1 MVNGIAHPAVSPV
14 QPAGRGAVEA
24 SGPPLSAPGAPAAP
38 GTVDAWA
45 QRPFSERV
53 KALPRLGL
61 GVSTEYGAIHTGL
74 DPLGLAERHPHWAG
88 FLEVGVE
95 VDKGLDAAAL
105 RWRASGRP
113 TTYHFLDV
121 NLDEPDDLDP
131 GWVSEMAGLVEQLG
145 AAWVCGDLGL
155 WHFGVRDRAHMLLL
169 PPVLTAASAD
179 AMAAGIRSLRGGV
192 GREVLPENPPG
203 EVFVGDLHLLEYFA
217 RVAEAADTGLLCDL
231 AHLAMYQRSRGLDW
245 RAGLDSV
252 PFERVVELHVAGGD
266 LRDHGGY
273 RWVEDTHGGEPL
285 PEVWDLLAVFAERAP
300 NLKAVVFECE
310 RNPLDAV
317 LSGFARIER
326 VLSERGWGRS

>member
-1 MVNGIAHPAVSPV
+1 MVNGIAHPVVSPV
-14 QPAGRGAVEA
+14 QPAGGGGAEVLGTPVRA
-24 SGPPLSAPGAPAAP
+24 PDAPGAAD
-38 GTVDAWA
+38 TVESWTR
-45 QRPFSERV
+45 RPFRERV

-61 GVSTEYGAIHTGL
+61 GVSTEYGAIHAGL
-74 DPLGLAERHPHWAG
+74 DPLALAERHPGWAG

-95 VDKGLDAAAL
+95 VEKGLDAAAL

-121 NLDEPDDLDP
+121 NLDEPDDLDA
-131 GWVSEMAGLVEQLG
+131 GWVGEMAGLVDQLG

-169 PPVLTAASAD
+169 PPVLSAASAD
-179 AMAAGIRSLRGGV
+179 AMAAGIRSLREGV

-266 LRDHGGY
+266 LRDHEGY

-285 PEVWDLLAVFAERAP
+285 PEVWDLLGVFAERAP

-326 VLSERGWGRS
+326 VLSERGWGRT